1 MTRPSLLTLTW
12 DNSSVE
18 EVPLATPLL
27 ILTALKDLIDA
38 STYWD
43 VESSSLAGSF
53 YYVEIKPKSAVVGVT
68 DQRIVYAA
76 NGSSTFSANSMGP
89 GTTATTPSNVPPND
103 DIICLYAPEGGTG
116 AKIASFPDGDGTSN
130 EIYGPGF
137 RVVGY
142 YGVAE
147 NAFATQTWQLWL
159 IESAEILAVA
169 TVNTAISQTQGGCHG
184 PMWIGAST
192 AGDDVDVTD
201 RIYGGCWFG
210 DQWDDNWWTNDN
222 VWSDQF
228 ASSSINVRRAIC
240 FDPAVPA
247 QLLGL
252 KMLTPTKQEPN
263 DFNLVSGAGTYVA
276 TDAEYYAYDT
286 KGAGTLVPDKYL
298 GTLRQMRMGR
308 NFPSRVT
315 IQDGASA
322 TVAIVWGAHP
332 TTSQDAM
339 WFTNS

>member
-1 MTRPSLLTLTW
+1 
-12 DNSSVE
+12 
-18 EVPLATPLL
+18 
-27 ILTALKDLIDA
+27 
-38 STYWD
+38 

-89 GTTATTPSNVPPND
+89 GTTAATKSNVPAND

-116 AKIASFPDGDGTSN
+116 TKVGSFPDNAADN
-130 EIYGPGF
+130 AIYGAGV

-147 NAFATQTWQLWL
+147 NATASQTWQTWL
-159 IESAEILAVA
+159 IESAEILAVPFLNSSA
-169 TVNTAISQTQGGCHG
+169 TQTFGGCHG

-201 RIYGGCWFG
+201 RSYGGCWFG

-228 ASSSINVRRAIC
+228 AQASINTRRAIC

-247 QLLGL
+247 QLLAL

-286 KGAGTLVPDKYL
+286 KGAGTLVPDKYI

-315 IQDGASA
+315 IQDGGGS
-322 TVAIVWGAHP
+322 TVAIVWGTHP
-332 TTSQDAM
+332 TLDYDAM